1 MLCWSPDSTQVA
13 SACAN
18 GKLMVSTLVERLE
31 FNKLEF
37 VLLNISRAIGSCS
50 SKKVALNDL
59 ICTQKYQTTRN
70 II

>member
-31 FNKLEF
+31 LYKLDLFNILLAELLEVIALKKL
-37 VLLNISRAIGSCS
+37 L
-50 SKKVALNDL
+50 
-59 ICTQKYQTTRN
+59 
-70 II
+70 